1 MRFRWFMHVATEM
14 RKNGMMPMRAARGCA
29 FGGSCGAAAGIPRWR
44 WGLALAMLWALA
56 GLAARAQMVTGKDM
70 PGYAEAFGLGSA
82 QVARTVEVRQVGV
95 SIGGVQGANV
105 FWPGEQA
112 RLTFRFRNKA
122 SVAAQI
128 TGRME
133 IVRYATSVRTGDVWV
148 PHVRK
153 MADCGSVPLSFSL
166 PASGQVEVSVEP
178 PIPAEYGGY
187 ALIADLG
194 SAGRLFCAALVRVLK
209 PDPGREQFP
218 TYALDLPWPH
228 EMSEAVT
235 TLFERLGVKGCRMGA
250 AYYPTTWPDFDG
262 HHRQFIEHLNW
273 AQKHSITVMLTIGGS
288 GAGMPLNRPRP
299 WLSPDNVMLDTKS
312 DYAWLPEYDPDF
324 RQWTKR
330 FVSQFGWPK
339 GPVNAVEL
347 WNEPWEGISI
357 SGWGADMIR
366 YRDMFRHMALGVEDA
381 RKEAGIQTLIGGA
394 CSSTNTRDKFFADGS
409 DAFLKW
415 LDFVSIHYQPLAADP
430 ALEKAWVNRKHPNGP
445 VRVWDTES
453 WVANSEDRVAAVI
466 ASMRAQGQS
475 RTAGIYHGNVY
486 TPEVLSDNP
495 RVGICQAWAPA
506 AAVAASQK
514 FIGQRP
520 FKEILFKNGLPW
532 VFVFGGDD
540 DGTLVV
546 VGDLGGAYDRNRV
559 KFRRITGLKNV
570 PQVMEARK
578 ALAALP
584 PDASESRR
592 KELADR
598 LAAAMVTDGATMTL
612 DDAGGV
618 FRMHDFYGNRLPA
631 SNGRIV
637 VPLNGLGYFLR
648 TDGSPGSFV
657 RLLKAVSGA
666 RIEGYVPVD
675 IAAHDMT
682 SPITTKPQVR
692 LDITNI
698 LNRPIAGKLTVKLGR
713 LTLEPEQQELRLQ
726 PHQTLRLTLTVTGGA
741 AVSENAYPLRV
752 AFDAG
757 ADGRAEHEETLHV
770 NIIQRRS
777 VTVDGKLDDWKGAL
791 PYAVSAAEG
800 LSASLTERAY
810 LPFMPF
816 EAGSAGGVATGY
828 AAWDDRFFYFAAKIA
843 DGTPWPG
850 GVRYET
856 RDDDAYFY
864 PEKCY
869 TREDRKELTWPAGVR
884 RFSYRRDPDLPSG
897 NGTDNVQIAFNVLPP
912 EEKPWLPYPPG
923 TMPGFMTYMDTDYEF
938 AFNQVADQYGGGTEI
953 WRLAAPGIPRKHFYP
968 RQPKAPVD
976 GGPVKDGKLAMRRG
990 GNTRIVEAAIP
1001 WTEIPKVKQR
1011 VDAGLPVKF
1020 TFRIN
1025 DNGGP
1030 ALELAAGR
1038 SVSREGMPTFH
1049 NDWTSHWANE
1059 LEFGIVR

>member
-1 MRFRWFMHVATEM
+1 MVQSGVLWFQSRRSAGTAKVATCGG
-14 RKNGMMPMRAARGCA
+14 RLRQLAVGCL
-29 FGGSCGAAAGIPRWR
+29 GT
-44 WGLALAMLWALA
+44 LWVFIGPAT
-56 GLAARAQMVTGKDM
+56 GAQMVTGKDM
-70 PGYAEAFGLGSA
+70 PGYAEAFGLRA
-82 QVARTVEVRQVGV
+82 QQLAKTIEVRQTGVVVGEAE
-95 SIGGVQGANV
+95 GANV
-105 FWPGEQA
+105 LWPGDRA
-112 RLTFRFRNKA
+112 TLTFRFRNKT
-122 SVAAQI
+122 SVAA
-128 TGRME
+128 TVAGRME
-133 IVRYATSVRTGDVWV
+133 VVRYATSVRTGDVWV

-153 MADCGSVPLSFSL
+153 LADCGSVPLRFTL
-166 PASGQVEVSVEP
+166 PASGEAEVSVEP

-194 SAGRLFCAALVRVLK
+194 PLGRLFCAAMVRVIK

-218 TYALDLPWPH
+218 TFALDLPWPH
-228 EMSEAVT
+228 EMSEAVA
-235 TLFERLGVKGCRMGA
+235 TLFERLGIKGCRMGA
-250 AYYPTTWPDFDG
+250 AYYPTTWPDFEG

-273 AQKHSITVMLTIGGS
+273 AHKHHITVMLTIGGS
-288 GAGMPLNRPRP
+288 GAAMPLNRPRP
-299 WLSPDNVMLDTKS
+299 WLSPDNVMLDTKA

-324 RQWTKR
+324 RKWTKR
-330 FVSQFGWPK
+330 FVGQFGWPK

-366 YRDMFRHMALGVEDA
+366 YRDMYRHMAMGVEDA
-381 RKEAGIQTLIGGA
+381 RREDGVQVLIGGA

-409 DAFLKW
+409 DEFLKW

-430 ALEKAWVNRKHPNGP
+430 ALEKAWVYRKHPNGP

-495 RVGICQAWAPA
+495 RVGLCQAWAPA
-506 AAVAASQK
+506 AAVAACQK

-520 FKEILFKNGLPW
+520 FVEILFKNGLPW

-546 VGDLGGAYDRNRV
+546 VGDLGGVYGRNRV
-559 KFRRITGLKNV
+559 KFRRVTGLRNLPKV
-570 PQVMEARK
+570 AEARE

-584 PDASESRR
+584 PDAPESRR
-592 KELADR
+592 KELTDR
-598 LAAAMVTDGATMTL
+598 LSAAMVTEGAAMTL
-612 DDAGGV
+612 SDGGGA
-618 FRMHDFYGNRLPA
+618 FRMFDFYGNPA
-631 SNGRIV
+631 PSQGGKIV

-648 TDGSPGSFV
+648 TDGSPGSFA
-657 RLLKAVSGA
+657 RLIKAVWSA
-666 RIEGYVPVD
+666 RIEGYVPVE
-675 IAAHDMT
+675 IVAHDMT
-682 SPITTKPQVR
+682 APVTAKPQVR
-692 LDITNI
+692 LEITNI
-698 LNRPIAGKLTVKLGR
+698 LNRPIAGKLAVTLGR

-726 PHQTLRLTLTVTGGA
+726 PHETRRLYLTVKAGPPA
-741 AVSENAYPLRV
+741 ADNTYPLRV
-752 AFDAG
+752 VFDAG
-757 ADGRAEHEETLHV
+757 ADGRAEHEEPLHV
-770 NIIQRRS
+770 NLIQRRT
-777 VTVDGKLDDWKGAL
+777 VQVDGKLDDWRGAL
-791 PYAVSAAEG
+791 PYAVTASQG
-800 LSASLTERAY
+800 LRSSLTEHAY

-816 EAGSAGGVATGY
+816 DQGTAGGMATAYVAY
-828 AAWDDRFFYFAAKIA
+828 DDRCFYFAAKIA
-843 DGTPWPG
+843 DTTPWPG

-869 TREDRKELTWPAGVR
+869 TREDHKELIWPAGVR
-884 RFSYRRDPDLPSG
+884 RFSYRKDPDLPSG

-912 EEKPWLPYPPG
+912 EEKPWLPHPPG
-923 TMPGFMTYMDTDYEF
+923 TMPGFMIYMDTDYEF
-938 AFNQVADQYGGGTEI
+938 AFNQVAEQYGGGTEI
-953 WRLAAPGIPRKHFYP
+953 WRLSAPGIPRKHYYP

-976 GGPVKDGKLAMRRG
+976 GGPVKDGKLAMRRE
-990 GNTRIVEAAIP
+990 GNMRIVEAAIP
-1001 WTEIPKVKQR
+1001 WTEIPHVKKR
-1011 VDAGLPVKF
+1011 VDAGQTIKF
-1020 TFRIN
+1020 TFRVN
-1025 DNGGP
+1025 DNAGP

-1059 LEFGIVR
+1059 LEFGIDR